1 MGPSR
6 HALEIFPGQ
15 STLSARRTSVSVSQD
30 RAGSYVWRY
39 SCALV
44 CLAEVRLVNAGLV
57 SSIEYQVIP
66 GMGYSE

>member
-1 MGPSR
+1 M
-6 HALEIFPGQ
+6 
-15 STLSARRTSVSVSQD
+15 SVSQD